1 MKPYPIIGSAQFGM
15 QYGITNSSGQV
26 NFDDVVKILNFS
38 YSAGI
43 RFLDTAELYGN
54 SIEVLGNYFKSYPH
68 FEVINKFSC
77 PSKDYFSKTDVF
89 VWEEKFIGSLNQ
101 LGIQQIDSYLLHS
114 SNDLKKDGSQFLLDW
129 LISLRERRLVKRI
142 GLSIYDSHELDG
154 INLKNFQLIQLP
166 FSIYDQR
173 FLIEGTIEEIK
184 SYGLSIH
191 ARSIY
196 LQGLILTDS
205 SKWPDWIDIDIRK
218 HHEKLENFAKNN
230 NCTLLELCMAFI
242 EQNNF
247 LEGYVVGICNLTQLK
262 ELILCIASFK
272 NFPDLEW
279 KNWAINKSEFI
290 NPRAWPS

>member
-15 QYGITNSSGQV
+15 PYGITNSSGQV
-26 NFDDVVKILNFS
+26 SFDDVIKILNLS

-54 SIEVLGNYFKSYPH
+54 SIKILGNYFKSYPH
-68 FEVINKFSC
+68 FGVINKF
-77 PSKDYFSKTDVF
+77 PSQSMGYFCKTDIL
-89 VWEEKFIGSLNQ
+89 VWEEKLKASLSQ
-101 LGIQQIDSYLLHS
+101 LGIKQIDSYLLHS

-129 LISLRERRLVKRI
+129 LISIRERGLVKRI
-142 GLSIYDSHELDG
+142 GLSVYDSHELDG

-173 FLIEGTIEEIK
+173 FLIDGTIEKIK
-184 SYGLSIH
+184 SFGLSIH

-196 LQGLILTDS
+196 LQGLILTNS
-205 SKWPDWIDIDIRK
+205 SKWPAWVDSDIRK
-218 HHEKLENFAKNN
+218 HHEKLENFATSN
-230 NCTLLELCMAFI
+230 NCSLLELCLAFI
-242 EQNNF
+242 QQHIF

-272 NFPDLEW
+272 NLSDLDW